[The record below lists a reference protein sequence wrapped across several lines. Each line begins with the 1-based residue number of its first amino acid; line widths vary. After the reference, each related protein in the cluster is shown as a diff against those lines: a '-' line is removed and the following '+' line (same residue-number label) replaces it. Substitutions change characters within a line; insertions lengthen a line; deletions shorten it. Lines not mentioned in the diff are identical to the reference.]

1 MLPDSIIMQPDGDS
15 TVFYV
20 LMRPEDPDD
29 MGWEA
34 KEVTSEGTFC
44 WAKDIPFRTI
54 LLLLSQSDSG
64 MTESGLEHPSES
76 GTDTENS

>member
-1 MLPDSIIMQPDGDS
+1 VLPDAIIMQPEGDS
-15 TVFYV
+15 HVFYV
-20 LMRPEDPDD
+20 LMRPEDPED

-54 LLLLSQSDSG
+54 MFLLSQSEGG
-64 MTESGLEHPSES
+64 MTESGLEHPSIS
-76 GTDTENS
+76 GSDTENT